1 MRLDLLAALSGAMIA
16 VQARVNGELS
26 HQLNNGLQ
34 AAFVSFGSGLLI
46 ILLITPFSSQI
57 KEGIVNLRAAV
68 KNKEIARWKLLAGA
82 LGGSFVAIQTQIV
95 PLIGVAIYSV
105 ASIAG
110 QTAMSLI
117 VDRIGLTGGG
127 KKLISP
133 RRVLAAVLTVIA
145 VLVSVWDRI
154 DANNLSMFAVTAGG
168 IAGAI
173 VGVQRALNGQINEY
187 SHQSFTTS
195 LLNFITGTS
204 FLMIL
209 IAIGLVIG
217 RNELSPLPSN
227 PWWIYTGGVIGV
239 IYIAFTS
246 TIVQHLGVLTFTLFS
261 VGGQLV
267 GSLVIDLVSPTKG
280 VSVSAYLVTGIF
292 MTYAGVIGVIY
303 IAFISTIVQH
313 LGVLTFT
320 LFSVGGQLISSLI
333 IDFVSPTNGVRVSY
347 YLITGIAM
355 TYLGVI
361 AGGVGSSRVKK
372 PQKQ

>member
-16 VQARVNGELS
+16 LQARANGELS
-26 HQLNNGLQ
+26 LRLDNGLQ
-34 AAFVSFGSGLLI
+34 AALVSFSSGLLI
-46 ILLITPFSSQI
+46 ILLITPFSPHI
-57 KEGIVNLRAAV
+57 KEGIKNLRAAV
-68 KNKEIARWKLLAGA
+68 ANKEIARCKLFAGA

-110 QTAMSLI
+110 QTAMSLV

-133 RRVLAAVLTVIA
+133 RRVIAAVLTVIA

-154 DANNLSMFAVTAGG
+154 DANNLSLLAVTAGC
-168 IAGAI
+168 IAGAV
-173 VGVQRALNGQINEY
+173 VGVQRALHGQINEH

-204 FLMIL
+204 FLVIL
-209 IAIGLVIG
+209 ILIGVALG
-217 RNELSPLPSN
+217 KNELSPLPAG

-261 VGGQLV
+261 VGGQLAA
-267 GSLVIDLVSPTKG
+267 SLVIDLVSPTDG
-280 VSVSAYLVTGIF
+280 VSVSAYLVTG
-292 MTYAGVIGVIY
+292 
-303 IAFISTIVQH
+303 
-313 LGVLTFT
+313 L
-320 LFSVGGQLISSLI
+320 
-333 IDFVSPTNGVRVSY
+333 
-347 YLITGIAM
+347 AM
-355 TYLGVI
+355 TYVGVI
-361 AGGVGSSRVKK
+361 AGGVSNSRVQK
-372 PQKQ
+372 PKRQ

>member
-16 VQARVNGELS
+16 LQARANGELS
-26 HQLNNGLQ
+26 HRLNNGLQ
-34 AAFVSFGSGLLI
+34 AALVSFGSGLLI
-46 ILLITPFSSQI
+46 IFVITLFNSKI
-57 KEGIVNLRAAV
+57 KEGIKNLRRAV
-68 KNKEIARWKLLAGA
+68 ANKEIARWKLFAGA

-133 RRVLAAVLTVIA
+133 RRVSAAVLTVLA

-154 DANNLSMFAVTAGG
+154 DANNLSMLAVTAGG

-187 SHQSFTTS
+187 SDQSFTTS
-195 LLNFITGTS
+195 LLNFVTGTS
-204 FLMIL
+204 FLVIL
-209 IAIGLVIG
+209 IVVGILLG
-217 RNELSPLPSN
+217 RNELSPLPSG

-267 GSLVIDLVSPTKG
+267 GSLVIDLVSPTEG
-280 VSVSAYLVTGIF
+280 VSVSAYLVTGIV
-292 MTYAGVIGVIY
+292 MTYAGVV
-303 IAFISTIVQH
+303 
-313 LGVLTFT
+313 
-320 LFSVGGQLISSLI
+320 
-333 IDFVSPTNGVRVSY
+333 
-347 YLITGIAM
+347 
-355 TYLGVI
+355 
-361 AGGVGSSRVKK
+361 AGGVSNLRVRR
-372 PQKQ
+372 

>member
-16 VQARVNGELS
+16 LQARANGELS
-26 HQLNNGLQ
+26 HRLDNGLQ
-34 AAFVSFGSGLLI
+34 AALVSFGSGLLI
-46 ILLITPFSSQI
+46 IFVITLFNSKI
-57 KEGIVNLRAAV
+57 KEGIKNLGRAVA
-68 KNKEIARWKLLAGA
+68 NKEIARWKLFAGA

-133 RRVLAAVLTVIA
+133 RRVSAAVLTVLA

-154 DANNLSMFAVTAGG
+154 DANNLSMLAVTAGG

-195 LLNFITGTS
+195 LLNFVTGTS
-204 FLMIL
+204 FLVIL
-209 IAIGLVIG
+209 IVVGMLLG
-217 RNELSPLPSN
+217 RNELSPLPSG

-267 GSLVIDLVSPTKG
+267 GSLVIDLVSPTEG
-280 VSVSAYLVTGIF
+280 VSVSAYLVTGIV
-292 MTYAGVIGVIY
+292 MTYAGVV
-303 IAFISTIVQH
+303 
-313 LGVLTFT
+313 
-320 LFSVGGQLISSLI
+320 
-333 IDFVSPTNGVRVSY
+333 
-347 YLITGIAM
+347 
-355 TYLGVI
+355 
-361 AGGVGSSRVKK
+361 AGGVSNLRVRK
-372 PQKQ
+372 

>member
-16 VQARVNGELS
+16 LQARANGELS
-26 HQLNNGLQ
+26 HRLNNGLQ
-34 AAFVSFGSGLLI
+34 AALVSFGSGLLI
-46 ILLITPFSSQI
+46 IFVITLFNSTI
-57 KEGIVNLRAAV
+57 KEGIKNLRRAV
-68 KNKEIARWKLLAGA
+68 ANKEIARWKLFAGA

-110 QTAMSLI
+110 QTAMSLV

-133 RRVLAAVLTVIA
+133 RRVLAAVLTVLA

-154 DANNLSMFAVTAGG
+154 DANNLSMYAVTAGG

-173 VGVQRALNGQINEY
+173 VGIQRALNGQINEY

-204 FLMIL
+204 FLLIL
-209 IAIGLVIG
+209 IVAGIILG
-217 RNELSPLPSN
+217 RNELSPLPSG

-267 GSLVIDLVSPTKG
+267 GSLIIDLVSPTDG
-280 VSVSAYLVTGIF
+280 VSVSAYLVTGIV
-292 MTYAGVIGVIY
+292 MTYA
-303 IAFISTIVQH
+303 
-313 LGVLTFT
+313 
-320 LFSVGGQLISSLI
+320 
-333 IDFVSPTNGVRVSY
+333 
-347 YLITGIAM
+347 
-355 TYLGVI
+355 GVI

-372 PQKQ
+372 PQKL

>member
-1 MRLDLLAALSGAMIA
+1 MRLDFLAALSGALIA
-16 VQARVNGELS
+16 LQARANGELS
-26 HQLNNGLQ
+26 HRLDNGLQ
-34 AAFVSFGSGLLI
+34 AALVSFSSGLLI
-46 ILLITPFSSQI
+46 ILLITPFSPHI
-57 KEGIVNLRAAV
+57 KEGIRNLRAAISR
-68 KNKEIARWKLLAGA
+68 KEIARWKLLAGA

-133 RRVLAAVLTVIA
+133 RRVIAAVLTVLA

-154 DANNLSMFAVTAGG
+154 DANNLSMLAVTAGC
-168 IAGAI
+168 IAGAV
-173 VGVQRALNGQINEY
+173 VGVQRALNGQINEH

-204 FLMIL
+204 FLVIL
-209 IAIGLVIG
+209 ILIGIALG
-217 RNELSPLPSN
+217 KNELSPLPAG

-261 VGGQLV
+261 VGGQLAA
-267 GSLVIDLVSPTKG
+267 SLIIDLVSPTDG
-280 VSVSAYLVTGIF
+280 VSVSAYLVTG
-292 MTYAGVIGVIY
+292 
-303 IAFISTIVQH
+303 
-313 LGVLTFT
+313 L
-320 LFSVGGQLISSLI
+320 
-333 IDFVSPTNGVRVSY
+333 
-347 YLITGIAM
+347 AM
-355 TYLGVI
+355 TYVGVI
-361 AGGVGSSRVKK
+361 AGGVGNLRVKK
-372 PQKQ
+372 PQRR

>member
-16 VQARVNGELS
+16 LQARANGELS
-26 HQLNNGLQ
+26 HRLDNGLQ
-34 AAFVSFGSGLLI
+34 AALVSFGSGLI
-46 ILLITPFSSQI
+46 IIFVITLFNTKI
-57 KEGIVNLRAAV
+57 KEGIKKLRRSVA
-68 KNKEIARWKLLAGA
+68 NKEIARWKLFAGA

-133 RRVLAAVLTVIA
+133 RRVLAAFLTVLA

-154 DANNLSMFAVTAGG
+154 DANDLSMLAVTAGG

-173 VGVQRALNGQINEY
+173 VGIQRALNGQINEH
-187 SHQSFTTS
+187 SQQSFTTS
-195 LLNFITGTS
+195 LLNFMTGTA
-204 FLMIL
+204 FLLVL
-209 IAIGLVIG
+209 ITAGLVLG
-217 RNELSPLPSN
+217 RNELSSLPSG

-267 GSLVIDLVSPTKG
+267 GSLIIDLVSPTEG
-280 VSVSAYLVTGIF
+280 VSVSAYLVTGIV
-292 MTYAGVIGVIY
+292 MTYAGVV
-303 IAFISTIVQH
+303 
-313 LGVLTFT
+313 
-320 LFSVGGQLISSLI
+320 
-333 IDFVSPTNGVRVSY
+333 
-347 YLITGIAM
+347 
-355 TYLGVI
+355 
-361 AGGVGSSRVKK
+361 AGGVSNQRVRK
-372 PQKQ
+372 